1 MFISS
6 LIFASYYFHAKN
18 GDNFQ
23 LTAAAYPFIYN
34 IILVFGVPTKC
45 KELILITVD
54 TMKGCIRTYNYNAK
68 QCSKSQM
75 NR

>member
-6 LIFASYYFHAKN
+6 LIFASYYFHTKN

-23 LTAAAYPFIYN
+23 LVSAAYSPFIT
-34 IILVFGVPTKC
+34 LVFGVPTKC
-45 KELILITVD
+45 KALILIAVVD
-54 TMKGCIRTYNYNAK
+54 TMKSYIHTYNYNAK
-68 QCSKSQM
+68 QCGKSQM